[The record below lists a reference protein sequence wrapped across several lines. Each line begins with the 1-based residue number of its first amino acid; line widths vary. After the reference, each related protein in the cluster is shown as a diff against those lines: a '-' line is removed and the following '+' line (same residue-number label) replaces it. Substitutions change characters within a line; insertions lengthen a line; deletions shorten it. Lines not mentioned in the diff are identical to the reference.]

1 MNNIF
6 SIKGVFSDF
15 LHLLFHYFILCVRSA
30 LIEKVA
36 VAPPAP
42 RADWFKQINGWKNDH
57 PFHYGQPGK
66 GKELCKGPQ
75 IVAELYRQVADRSEE
90 VICTTG
96 VGCHQMWAAQYYRW
110 RTPRSFITSGGSGTM
125 GFGLPSA
132 IGAQIGAPDCIVVDI
147 DGDASFSMTCQELLT
162 AVEYNIPVKI
172 LVINN
177 NVQGMVRQWQDL
189 FYDKRH
195 SATDMSNPSFKGLA
209 EGMGAKGLQIRT
221 ADELEDVMAEFIG
234 YKDGPVVLDAI
245 CEKQQ
250 HVYPMVRCL
259 ASLSLALSAAR
270 STRPVSHPFSLS
282 LSLSPHGRFPLVKRC
297 MTWCSATQSSASEL
311 GTYVVVV
318 CNTYL
323 RLSLGG

>member
-1 MNNIF
+1 MLAMGCGEHKYFSHDEYSSYLYYSSTFFENIYF
-6 SIKGVFSDF
+6 SINGVFSDF
-15 LHLLFHYFILCVRSA
+15 LHLLFSLFYIVCSA

-250 HVYPMVRCL
+250 HVYPMVRCV
-259 ASLSLALSAAR
+259 ASLSLSLSLSAAR

-282 LSLSPHGRFPLVKRC
+282 LSLSPC
-297 MTWCSATQSSASEL
+297 MTGSRWQSVA
-311 GTYVVVV
+311 
-318 CNTYL
+318 
-323 RLSLGG
+323 